1 MQVAA
6 APLRRR
12 SHGFFSRLATGSM
25 DTETP
30 ETVETERLRPAT
42 KREQRA
48 ASIEALLNAALT
60 LFITQGYH
68 ATTVEEIAQSA
79 GLTKGAVYFY
89 FKSKANVLKALLDR
103 TEALTVEPTLAAMN
117 AAGTRP
123 RDRLHAF
130 IRTQSVIGAEQTEYM
145 LLAILM
151 SAEFNGSGDEIE
163 ERLTALMAQ
172 MENALRDTVRAG
184 QEDGSFRTE
193 IGADELASVIMATN
207 KGCYVEWYMR
217 GKDLKGQDFARA
229 FRDFVVDGVALQA

>member
-1 MQVAA
+1 MEAFKEQT
-6 APLRRR
+6 
-12 SHGFFSRLATGSM
+12 S
-25 DTETP
+25 ETD
-30 ETVETERLRPAT
+30 RARPPT

-48 ASIEALLNAALT
+48 ASIEALLGAALT

-103 TEALTVEPTLAAMN
+103 TEELTVDPTLAAM
-117 AAGTRP
+117 AKAGSQP
-123 RDRLHAF
+123 RDRLSAF
-130 IRTQSVIGAEQTEYM
+130 IRTQSVIGAEKTEYM

-151 SAEFNGSGDEIE
+151 SAEFNGSKDEIE
-163 ERLTALMAQ
+163 ERLKLLMAQ
-172 MENALRDTVRAG
+172 MENALRETVRAG

-193 IGADELASVIMATN
+193 IGAEELASVIMATN

-217 GKDLKGQDFARA
+217 GNDLMGHDFARA
-229 FRDFVVDGVALQA
+229 FRDFVIDGVTRRA

>member
-1 MQVAA
+1 
-6 APLRRR
+6 
-12 SHGFFSRLATGSM
+12 M
-25 DTETP
+25 DTQRENITDGSG
-30 ETVETERLRPAT
+30 RDRPAT

-48 ASIEALLNAALT
+48 ASIDALLTKALT

-89 FKSKANVLKALLDR
+89 FKSKANVLKTLLDR
-103 TEALTVEPTLAAMN
+103 TEELTVEPTLSAMT
-117 AAGTRP
+117 AAGGDP
-123 RDRLHAF
+123 LDRLGAF
-130 IRTQSVIGAEQTEYM
+130 VRSQSVIGAEKTEYM

-163 ERLTALMAQ
+163 KRLMEMMAR
-172 MENALRDTVRAG
+172 MENALRDTVTTG
-184 QEDGSFRTE
+184 QAKGVFRTG

-217 GKDLKGQDFARA
+217 GGDLNGHDFARA
-229 FRDFVVDGVALQA
+229 FRDFVFNGVAAG

>member
-1 MQVAA
+1 M
-6 APLRRR
+6 
-12 SHGFFSRLATGSM
+12 
-25 DTETP
+25 ETQSQHID
-30 ETVETERLRPAT
+30 EASDRERPTT

-48 ASIEALLNAALT
+48 ASIEALLGKALT

-68 ATTVEEIAQSA
+68 ATTVEVIAQAA

-103 TEALTVEPTLAAMN
+103 TEELTVEPTLAAMN
-117 AAGTRP
+117 AAGDGP
-123 RDRLHAF
+123 KDRLSAF
-130 IRTQSVIGAEQTEYM
+130 VRSQSVIGAEKTEYM

-163 ERLTALMAQ
+163 QRLIELMAR
-172 MENALRDTVRAG
+172 MEDALRETVRSG
-184 QEDGSFRTE
+184 QKNGVFRKE

-217 GKDLKGQDFARA
+217 GGDLKGTDFARA
-229 FRDFVVDGVALQA
+229 FRDFVFDGVAAG